1 MQEWIYKERKA
12 VKTYTFSVVIVMEI
26 FLIIAACL
34 TIYAQ
39 IIGSIHLGFLYVL
52 IISLSVLIW
61 PIFGVYAISNAAS
74 VLVLRANSLK
84 IQWSKNRITVYPWD
98 KIKLHKIGLNNIP
111 IIVAYDDKWG
121 LLKKSLPRWVLIDG
135 SSRQYKEMIS
145 KIENIK
151 NDVQIW

>member
-1 MQEWIYKERKA
+1 MQEWIYKERNT
-12 VKTYTFSVVIVMEI
+12 VKTYTFSVVIVMEV
-26 FLIIAACL
+26 FLIAAACL

-39 IIGSIHLGFLYVL
+39 IIGSIYLGFLYIL

-61 PIFGVYAISNAAS
+61 PILGMYAISNVAS
-74 VLVLRANSLK
+74 VLVLSADSLK

-98 KIKLHKIGLNNIP
+98 KIKLHKIGLNKIP
-111 IIVAYDDKWG
+111 LIVAYDDKWG

-135 SSRQYKEMIS
+135 SSRQYKEMIN

-151 NDVQIW
+151 NDIQI